1 MKKILF
7 LILFIFSSFHP
18 AFSYEESFLGPFF
31 EFKKDSGSKVYAFR
45 PLFYYEANYELKYRS
60 LDIVYPF
67 IGYEEDNQQNQF
79 QALFYLIRYKN
90 FNDYDNLEEK
100 NFSIFPILDISW
112 SGKEEN
118 DYFSLFP
125 IYGKLKN
132 KFSKDQIDY
141 FLFPL
146 YLKTQRKNSH
156 NTHFL
161 WPIFSKTEGKYV
173 SGFKLW
179 PLFGYMNKVDNQG
192 LEITKESKFFL
203 WPFYSYKKDLTK
215 GLNLEEKAFFPFY
228 LSSTSTIH
236 EARTY
241 LWPFFNVY
249 VDKLRNQKTYNMPW
263 PFIQYKQGINIKSKR
278 FFPFYSYVKTK
289 NVEKGF
295 FLWPTYK
302 YKNEILGTDYFKTKS
317 FLFFLYKQD
326 TYYDL
331 RKNII
336 KKEFSSFWPIYSID
350 SDLNGY
356 DLRIFSPV
364 ESFFSNNVK
373 VRKIWSPLWSVIRI
387 RDDSFSSETS
397 ILFNFLSY
405 KNNKVDKIKEV
416 SVNFLLPII
425 SNQSTPKSNKFNV
438 LGGLLGIETGEET
451 KIRILYIPISL

>member
-1 MKKILF
+1 MKKQLF
-7 LILFIFSSFHP
+7 LIFFLFFFSNPSF
-18 AFSYEESFLGPFF
+18 AYEETFFGPFF

-45 PLFYYEANYELKYRS
+45 PIFYYEANYELKYRS
-60 LDIVYPF
+60 LDILYPL

-112 SGKEEN
+112 SGKEDN

-125 IYGKLKN
+125 FYGKLRN
-132 KFSKDQIDY
+132 KFSKDEINY

-146 YLKTQRKNSH
+146 YLKTERKNSH
-156 NTHFL
+156 NIHFL

-192 LEITKESKFFL
+192 LETIKESKFFL

-228 LSSTSTIH
+228 LSSSSTIH

-263 PFIQYKQGINIKSKR
+263 PFVQYKQGVNIKSKR

-295 FLWPTYK
+295 FLWPTYR

-336 KKEFSSFWPIYSID
+336 KKEFSSLWPIYSID
-350 SDLNGY
+350 SDINGY

-364 ESFFSNNVK
+364 ESFFSNNIK

-387 RDDSFSSETS
+387 RDDNFSSETS
-397 ILFNFLSY
+397 ILFNFISY
-405 KNNKVDKIKEV
+405 KNDKVNKTKKTSI
-416 SVNFLLPII
+416 NLLLPILYNE
-425 SNQSTPKSNKFNV
+425 SSAKSNKFNI
-438 LGGLLGIETGEET
+438 LGGLFGLETGERT